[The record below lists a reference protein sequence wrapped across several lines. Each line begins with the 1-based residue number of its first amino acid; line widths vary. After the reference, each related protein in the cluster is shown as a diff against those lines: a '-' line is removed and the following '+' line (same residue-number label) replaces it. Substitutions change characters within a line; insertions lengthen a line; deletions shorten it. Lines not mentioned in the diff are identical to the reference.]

1 MEPLRERGEPLRER
15 SEPLRKKRHSS
26 DVYVPYYADLLR
38 RSVAQIEIRRL
49 ATQSAHSSSS
59 QSCVIGDK
67 SQLIL
72 SLFTQ
77 DEKQEAMKQEG
88 KERKGMAWVQR
99 KW

>member
-1 MEPLRERGEPLRER
+1 MEPLRER

-38 RSVAQIEIRRL
+38 RL
-49 ATQSAHSSSS
+49 NTQSAHSSSS

-77 DEKQEAMKQEG
+77 DEILRRMRSKKQ
-88 KERKGMAWVQR
+88 
-99 KW
+99 

>member
-1 MEPLRERGEPLRER
+1 MEPSRER

-38 RSVAQIEIRRL
+38 RL
-49 ATQSAHSSSS
+49 NTQSAHSSFS

-99 KW
+99 KS